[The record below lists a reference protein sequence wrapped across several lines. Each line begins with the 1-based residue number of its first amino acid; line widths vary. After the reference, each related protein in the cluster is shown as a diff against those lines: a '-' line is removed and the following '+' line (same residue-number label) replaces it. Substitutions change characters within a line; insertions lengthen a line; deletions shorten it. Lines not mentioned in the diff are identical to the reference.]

1 MLVHRVVL
9 RIPAVE
15 GDCAVGADDVV
26 VLVRWIGKREE
37 SRAGEALGRGLVFA
51 ELPVKV
57 PLQERR
63 DPVMVLEVG
72 LEVALDL

>member
-1 MLVHRVVL
+1 MLVHGVVL
-9 RIPAVE
+9 RLPAVE

-26 VLVRWIGKREE
+26 VLVRVLGKREE
-37 SRAGEALGRGLVFA
+37 SRAGEALGRGLIIA

-57 PLQERR
+57 PVQERR

-72 LEVALDL
+72 LEVAVDL